1 MISLGITGG
10 IGSGKSFVSR
20 LLEEEYA
27 IPVYNCDIRAR
38 IITQCDTNVKDQL
51 TALMPH
57 LYDEENVLDKNR
69 LAQYLFASE
78 ANARRVNNI
87 IHPVVRADLRQ
98 WIVDHSDALIV
109 AVESAILYESGFYT
123 EVDRVLF
130 VDAPLEIR
138 LQRVEARDGLS
149 SDEVIRRMKS
159 QRPDVARSRA
169 DFCIMNDGRSDL
181 ISQLRATLESLN
193 PKILKS

>member
-27 IPVYNCDIRAR
+27 IPVYNCDIRAH
-38 IITQCDTNVKDQL
+38 IITQCDTNVKEQL

-109 AVESAILYESGFYT
+109 AVESAILYESGFHT

-138 LQRVEARDGLS
+138 LQRVETRDGLS
-149 SDEVIRRMKS
+149 PDEVIRRMKS
-159 QRPDVARSRA
+159 QRPDVACSRA

-181 ISQLRATLESLN
+181 ISQLRETLETLN
-193 PKILKS
+193 PKIIKS